1 MKVSHNSQLTPNKT
15 IIGKKSFVTIAT
27 NSFSLH
33 NASQEVKRLKSFET
47 VKLNKRN
54 PQTPIRNSHEL
65 RSQWRNYLCGIYTIN
80 NSKNVQ

>member
-15 IIGKKSFVTIAT
+15 IIGKKKSFVTIAT

-33 NASQEVKRLKSFET
+33 NASQEVKGLKSFET

-54 PQTPIRNSHEL
+54 PQTPIRNSHQL
-65 RSQWRNYLCGIYTIN
+65 RSQ
-80 NSKNVQ
+80 